1 MQKRKSLWSSGGRTV
16 ALVTAL
22 ALAVPAL
29 EPAAAFAAPS
39 NKIQTAAPATEAAPL
54 TDVSARKR
62 RYARRG
68 GNGNAA
74 AAAAFV
80 GIVGTIGAIA
90 AAQAQRDAYESR
102 YRYYYGPGPGYYG
115 GRAIMAHL
123 MARNR
128 TTTATD
134 RWNSAPRRDCSASKV
149 GDRA

>member
-1 MQKRKSLWSSGGRTV
+1 MQKRKSLWSSSGRTV
-16 ALVTAL
+16 AIVTAV

-29 EPAAAFAAPS
+29 EPTAAFAAAPTT
-39 NKIQTAAPATEAAPL
+39 KLQTAAPATEAAPL
-54 TDVSARKR
+54 TDVSTRKR

-102 YRYYYGPGPGYYG
+102 YRYYYGGPGYYG
-115 GRAIMAHL
+115 GPRYYG
-123 MARNR
+123 
-128 TTTATD
+128 
-134 RWNSAPRRDCSASKV
+134 APY
-149 GDRA
+149 GPQPYYYGY